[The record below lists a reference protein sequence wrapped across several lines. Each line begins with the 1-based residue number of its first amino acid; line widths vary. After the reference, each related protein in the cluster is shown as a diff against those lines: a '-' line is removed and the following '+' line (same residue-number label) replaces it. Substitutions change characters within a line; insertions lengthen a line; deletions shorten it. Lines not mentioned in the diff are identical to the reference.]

1 MGPPRR
7 KRLARVA
14 VLTAVVGV
22 LALSWASI
30 PAYAQVPPECAWE
43 WGGVPET
50 SPAPC
55 ASPVPAH
62 VTDTD
67 LLELHGEVLLG
78 LGLLVF
84 AGGFLVVR
92 LMVRA

>member
-1 MGPPRR
+1 
-7 KRLARVA
+7 
-14 VLTAVVGV
+14 
-22 LALSWASI
+22 
-30 PAYAQVPPECAWE
+30 
-43 WGGVPET
+43 
-50 SPAPC
+50 
-55 ASPVPAH
+55 